1 MRRTEERV
9 EVSGAMTL
17 DTART
22 LLDQGVQQLRDGAQV
37 FDLASVQELDSSG
50 LTVVF
55 GWQRAAARLGK
66 SVRIA
71 NPPRNLL
78 SLAELYGVA
87 QLLPVAH

>member
-1 MRRTEERV
+1 MQRVGNRV

-17 DTART
+17 DHARE
-22 LLDQGVQQLRDGAQV
+22 LLESGVRQLQEGAEL

-66 SVRIA
+66 TVSIA
-71 NPPRNLL
+71 NPPQNLL
-78 SLAELYGVA
+78 SLAELYGVSD
-87 QLLPVAH
+87 LLPVAR